1 MVKTQQSAFFMHKT
15 VLFMGLFLTALAIG
29 FAAKAQQATPA
40 SPKVLIAAA
49 YSEEITL
56 ETTFVG
62 RGEASA
68 KTDLV
73 AQVTGT
79 VTEIT
84 VEDGTSVTEG
94 QVIYRIDPDSYAA
107 AVAAEEASVKRAE
120 ANLKLAHIERDR
132 KQQLL
137 DRGAIAESELDIAV
151 ANAEVADADMGAAK
165 AALQSAELDLER
177 TEIRAPFDGRIG
189 KSDISLGTVVG
200 PSTGALSTLV
210 RQSPMYVTFSLS
222 EPQLLRVLERLD
234 AGMTELIE
242 NDNTP
247 NVFVSLP
254 SGTMLEE
261 PGKIVFLDNRIDPST
276 GTISV
281 RAEFENTRQMILDG
295 SFVSVVIEALEPTLS
310 VLIPQ
315 NAVQRDQRGDFVL
328 VVTDQQLVEQRYVV
342 LGAQIETAVIV
353 ADGLRSGESVIVE
366 GLQKVRPG
374 VEVDAVLA
382 GTAEGN

>member
-29 FAAKAQQATPA
+29 FTAKAQQATPA